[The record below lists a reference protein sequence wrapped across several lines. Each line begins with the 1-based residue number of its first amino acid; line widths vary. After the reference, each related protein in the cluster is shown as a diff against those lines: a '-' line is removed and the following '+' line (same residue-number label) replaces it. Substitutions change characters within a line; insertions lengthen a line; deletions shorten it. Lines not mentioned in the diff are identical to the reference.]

1 MKKITQQSVNAFIND
16 LQFSKD
22 NTIVKAGGEVTNLF
36 LHGNLIAHKIQGKL
50 FISNCGWFTRTT
62 KERLNGLPNVS
73 ICQKKGKWYLNGEFW
88 DGGTIEVI

>member
-36 LHGNLIAHKIQGKL
+36 LHGNLIAHKIQGRM

-88 DGGTIEVI
+88 NGGTIEVI

>member
-36 LHGNLIAHKIQGKL
+36 LHGNLIAHKIQGRM

-73 ICQKKGKWYLNGEFW
+73 IYQRKGIWFLNEKPW
-88 DGGTIEVI
+88 DGSFTEVV

>member
-36 LHGNLIAHKIQGKL
+36 LHGNLIAHKIQGIM

-88 DGGTIEVI
+88 NGGTIEVI

>member
-36 LHGNLIAHKIQGKL
+36 LHGNLIAHKIQGRM
-50 FISNCGWFTRTT
+50 FISNCGWFSRTT

-88 DGGTIEVI
+88 NGGTIEVI

>member
-36 LHGNLIAHKIQGKL
+36 LHGNLIAHKIQGRM
-50 FISNCGWFTRTT
+50 FISNCGWFSRTT

>member
-36 LHGNLIAHKIQGKL
+36 LHGNLIAHKTQGRM
-50 FISNCGWFTRTT
+50 FISNCGWFSRTT

-88 DGGTIEVI
+88 NGGTIEVI